1 MKIMLNYTLCICQNI
16 KGMLIKIIQM
26 IISKLSLLLITLD
39 IEFVDIGKEIFE
51 KAEDFRILFPFG
63 ESGHYN
69 EEGYSRIAK
78 KLNKLI
84 EN

>member
-1 MKIMLNYTLCICQNI
+1 MYLPEYKRYVDRNYSNDNFKAI
-16 KGMLIKIIQM
+16 K
-26 IISKLSLLLITLD
+26 SVTDTLD